1 MPNERGVD
9 DVTIWQNHENRITT
23 IEVNQENISQ
33 QMNGLE
39 RVVKEESNEQKAL
52 LNKLIDHHL
61 NTNKLKLSNFWKM
74 ILNMTGAGGILAV
87 TLYAILQFFN
97 LK

>member
-1 MPNERGVD
+1 MPQKE
-9 DVTIWQNHENRITT
+9 DVETLSIWQNHENRITT

-39 RVVKEESNEQKAL
+39 KVVKEESGEQKAL
-52 LNKLIDHHL
+52 LNKLIAHHL
-61 NTNKLKLSNFWKM
+61 DTNKMKLSNFWKL
-74 ILNMTGAGGILAV
+74 ILNISGAGGLLAAV
-87 TLYAILQFFN
+87 IYASLQFFN